1 MESSQADI
9 VGAPWIYRIKVIPS
23 IYCQYV
29 KYLIPNG
36 VKILQ
41 GDQESSKSCYLTT
54 HRMVIQLTNLVKK
67 EVILGISSGQVVD
80 DVIIEVA
87 IDEKDHERRIW
98 KKVASSYNQITMN
111 DISQI
116 NPKTSS
122 QSSRITQ

>member
-1 MESSQADI
+1 
-9 VGAPWIYRIKVIPS
+9 
-23 IYCQYV
+23 
-29 KYLIPNG
+29 
-36 VKILQ
+36 
-41 GDQESSKSCYLTT
+41 
-54 HRMVIQLTNLVKK
+54 MVIQLTNLVKK